1 MAAIDTIDTVNTRSE
16 PHIYLSS
23 ASSTDTVLRTTGI
36 LALVGVALIHFVQIV
51 DTFNQTPSLGV
62 AFVVLIAASLVVALM
77 LVGGSIRLA
86 WAGAALVGA
95 AAIVG
100 YVFTRSVSTTFDN
113 TDVGNWSETLGMAAL
128 FVESMLVLLSAYAI
142 GILSARQAG

>member
-1 MAAIDTIDTVNTRSE
+1 MAAIDTFHTRSE
-16 PHIYLSS
+16 PHIHPSS

-51 DTFNQTPSLGV
+51 DTFDQTLWLGV
-62 AFVVLIAASLVVALM
+62 AFVVLMAASFVVALM
-77 LVGGSIRLA
+77 LVGASTRLA
-86 WAGAALVGA
+86 WTGAALVGA

-142 GILSARQAG
+142 GLLCAREAG